1 MNIPLL
7 GQELVDAAK
16 RNDIAA
22 VKSLVDKNV
31 IDVNYLNTVSFPR
44 S

>member
-22 VKSLVDKNV
+22 VKSLVDKGAVDINFLNNV
-31 IDVNYLNTVSFPR
+31 S
-44 S
+44 